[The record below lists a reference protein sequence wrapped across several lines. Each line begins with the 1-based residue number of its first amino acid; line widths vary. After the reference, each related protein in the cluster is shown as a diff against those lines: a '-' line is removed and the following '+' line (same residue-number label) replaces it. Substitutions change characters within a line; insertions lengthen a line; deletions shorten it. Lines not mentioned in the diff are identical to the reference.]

1 MNTSALLLYV
11 IDIDPSNEQVQYA
24 INVPSGATVA
34 RAKAAFLRA
43 QQSNR
48 PAKSV
53 GLVEFSFHGELLSD
67 ERPLLSY
74 DMRSNDIIHNV
85 PPPPTST
92 KNQGNHGTSG
102 SRSGLTYYLQLDRQL
117 ALSKRR
123 TAIAPPRYTTTQTP
137 LSELL
142 LARIELLLLLELLCF
157 LNTFLTPSSFLTPS

>member
-1 MNTSALLLYV
+1 MASILLYV

-48 PAKSV
+48 P
-53 GLVEFSFHGELLSD
+53 GQLVEFSFHGELLSD

-92 KNQGNHGTSG
+92 KNQGNHGTSA
-102 SRSGLTYYLQLDRQL
+102 LKYYLQLDRQL

-123 TAIAPPRYTTTQTP
+123 TAIAPPRYHHCSTTQTP
-137 LSELL
+137 LSKLL
-142 LARIELLLLLELLCF
+142 LAQIELLLLL
-157 LNTFLTPSSFLTPS
+157 

>member
-1 MNTSALLLYV
+1 MATLMIYV

-43 QQSNR
+43 QQSKR
-48 PAKSV
+48 PHAKSF

-92 KNQGNHGTSG
+92 KNQGNHSTSG
-102 SRSGLTYYLQLDRQL
+102 LKYYLQLDRQL

-123 TAIAPPRYTTTQTP
+123 TAIAPPRY
-137 LSELL
+137 ELN
-142 LARIELLLLLELLCF
+142 CCYY
-157 LNTFLTPSSFLTPS
+157 LNYCAS